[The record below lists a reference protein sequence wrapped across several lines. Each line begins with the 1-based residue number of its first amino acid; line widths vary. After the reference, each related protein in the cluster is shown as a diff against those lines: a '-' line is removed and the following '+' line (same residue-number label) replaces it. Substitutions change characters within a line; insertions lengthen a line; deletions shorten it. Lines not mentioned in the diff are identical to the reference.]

1 MIYYRQCHFFAAA
14 PHPAAVAPGRAG
26 AAEAVNIPSGDSER
40 ATGVLRASLPL
51 PRKSAP
57 FAPVPSHR

>member
-1 MIYYRQCHFFAAA
+1 MATVCQAA
-14 PHPAAVAPGRAG
+14 PHPAAVALGRAG
-26 AAEAVNIPSGDSER
+26 AAEAVNIPSDDSER

-51 PRKSAP
+51 LRKSAP